1 MKQIEIIQK
10 KCKDNNL
17 NIYEVLRQAKVPSNT
32 VFNWT
37 NKNPKA
43 FDTLE
48 KINKTIEKLK
58 K

>member
-10 KCKDNNL
+10 KCKDYDL
-17 NIYEVLRQAKVPSNT
+17 NIYEVLREAKVPNNT
-32 VFNWT
+32 VFNWSK
-37 NKNPKA
+37 KNPKP

-48 KINKTIEKLK
+48 KINKAIEKLK